1 MKKII
6 IVSLLFMC
14 FLAINSAF
22 ANSDIEYFPQ
32 NQPPSIIE
40 LAFLRELGLPILE
53 TMSSYG
59 DNQLFEFE
67 RIEKIERNRQYDYY
81 DVSLRVI
88 SFEGAH
94 NPPYKLINITFRIPP
109 GLPSEKYKVISN
121 KAVISY
127 KAKHITPEEVEK
139 LSKFTN

>member
-59 DNQLFEFE
+59 DNQLFEFG
-67 RIEKIERNRQYDYY
+67 RIEKIERNIENDYY

-94 NPPYKLINITFRIPP
+94 NPPHKLINITFRIPP
-109 GLPSEKYKVISN
+109 GLPSANYKVISN